1 MFGESICGYL
11 RFLRFAW
18 LLLLIAAVGRLILG
32 AVGVPYEEGNW
43 FFSMVVLTYHLSLFY
58 GAFAKKLKGYRLPQA
73 MVLGALIALSAQ
85 VIILVLTVASYGLG
99 VDTYFNHPFALT
111 RGTEAVS
118 FSGALPVRWGGLL
131 ANSITG
137 GIGGLLGW
145 LAGGLIPD
153 AVGGRASD

>member
-1 MFGESICGYL
+1 MFGESMSGYL
-11 RFLRFAW
+11 RLIRFAW

-32 AVGVPYEEGNW
+32 AVGVPYEEGTW

-99 VDTYFNHPFALT
+99 ADTYFNHPIALT
-111 RGTEAVS
+111 GGTEAVS
-118 FSGALPVRWGGLL
+118 FSGALPVRLFGLL
-131 ANSITG
+131 VNSIIG
-137 GIGGLLGW
+137 GICGLLGW
-145 LAGGLIPD
+145 LVGGLIPD